1 MGYNSESKRQDL
13 KRIKSVEVRGDMM
26 SSPSS
31 NQNSSIAFKRSDS
44 SVSEKSVK
52 SNKSSKF
59 NASNS
64 NFGGSQTLW
73 RKRTY
78 KI

>member
-1 MGYNSESKRQDL
+1 MGYNSESKRQEF
-13 KRIKSVEVRGDMM
+13 KRIKSVEVRGDKM

-31 NQNSSIAFKRSDS
+31 NQNSSNAFKRSDS